1 MACANTRFVR
11 HLINATLPCL
21 TLDSAAIGD
30 GWLKVPR
37 VYTEKIFTHVHTP
50 YLRGQ
55 DLTRYLPALKTPPYV
70 TGTPDVYYRRIRR
83 TAQANGSLEAFLI
96 LATDGLLDGGRT
108 EPIEVT
114 QEAVDHWASV
124 VGREISA
131 RRERKR
137 NLALALLRDAIG
149 GENLEVVS
157 RNLTVEMDERWM
169 DDITIVVQRFG

>member
-1 MACANTRFVR
+1 MARANTRFVD
-11 HLINATLPCL
+11 HPQNATQL
-21 TLDSAAIGD
+21 TRGSTAIGD
-30 GWLKVPR
+30 GWLKVSR

-55 DLTRYLPALKTPPYV
+55 DLTKYLPALKTPPYV

-83 TAQANGSLEAFLI
+83 TPQLNGSIEVFLI

-114 QEAVDHWASV
+114 QEAVDRWTSV
-124 VGREISA
+124 IGREIGV

-137 NLALALLRDAIG
+137 NLALAPPRDAIG
-149 GENLEVVS
+149 GENLEIVS

-169 DDITIVVQRFG
+169 DDITIVVQRFV